1 MSPDLRRQR
10 IGGWLSWRMGRNQD
24 FGKNRGGN
32 LSDQGF
38 TLIELLVTVTILPL
52 VIGAISVGLIAIFSL
67 QSSVGSRL
75 SNSGD
80 AQMVSST
87 YLKDVQSSAM
97 VTTQAASTPQCGA
110 GTQLLGL
117 QWDNGQTVV
126 SYSSIQVPN
135 GSSFT
140 YSLVRDYCTLGNT
153 ASPSETSTVSYGLSA
168 SQGPPI
174 INCSPTVSTCA
185 ASTQWISTA
194 GVSSVALAIS
204 EPGSN
209 FSYSLTATPRA
220 WTSASGGM
228 AGGGVP
234 FAPFT
239 LLDPTSCNAL
249 RVGQGT
255 LSVNVGA
262 GTGNGILSIASTC
275 PGAVTVSNGGTLA
288 ASSVITADQSL
299 NTIATNAQATYPSNE
314 YYSTQLSNPFAS
326 LAPPAIPAGPS
337 ASCTYT
343 QTTDASGNQYLTY
356 TCPPGVY
363 NSPPTFSGTNTV
375 TINFSDAGTYY
386 FPQGLV
392 IPNNVTVNFA
402 SGTYIFDGTTAL
414 STGSNVTMNGSS
426 LLFYI
431 GSGAATFGNNGTISM
446 SALSEYDNIAIW
458 DAVPSGTIT
467 IGDNSNVSSNASI
480 QGGIYMPQGS
490 LTTGSNVTI
499 AASFIVADTATFG
512 NNLNLTI
519 TSP

>member
-1 MSPDLRRQR
+1 MSHDRGRQR
-10 IGGWLSWRMGRNQD
+10 LMIWLSERMGRNQD
-24 FGKNRGGN
+24 FGRPRAGNR
-32 LSDQGF
+32 SDPGF
-38 TLIELLVTVTILPL
+38 TLIELLVTVTILPI
-52 VIGAISVGLIAIFSL
+52 VVGAISVGLIAIFSL
-67 QSSVGSRL
+67 QSSVGNRL

-87 YLKDVQSSAM
+87 YLKDVQSATM

-117 QWDNGQTVV
+117 QWDSGQSIV

-140 YSLVRDYCTLGNT
+140 YSLVRDYCTFGNT
-153 ASPSETSTVSYGLSA
+153 VSPSQVSTVSYGLSA

-174 INCSPTVSTCA
+174 ITCSSTAPSCA

-194 GVSSVALAIS
+194 GVSAVALAIS

-220 WTSASGGM
+220 WTSTSGGVP
-228 AGGGVP
+228 GGGVP
-234 FAPFT
+234 YAPFT
-239 LLDPTSCNAL
+239 LLDPNSCSAL

-255 LSVNVGA
+255 LSVNVGT
-262 GTGNGILSIASTC
+262 GTGNGVLSIASTC

-314 YYSTQLSNPFAS
+314 YYSTQLSNPFAA
-326 LAPPAIPAGPS
+326 LAPPTIPAGPA

-363 NSPPTFSGTNTV
+363 NSSPAFSGTNTV
-375 TINFSDAGTYY
+375 TINFSGAGTYY
-386 FPQGLV
+386 FSQGLI

-414 STGSNVTMNGSS
+414 STGSNVTLNGSS

-431 GSGAATFGNNGTISM
+431 GSGATTFGNNGTISL
-446 SALSEYDNIAIW
+446 SALSEYDDIAIW

-490 LTTGSNVTI
+490 LITGSNVTI
-499 AASFIVADTATFG
+499 SATFIVADTATFG